1 MINRFV
7 LNEQIR
13 ENRLLI
19 IDSDG
24 TNLGEMT
31 KQEALELAQKQ
42 GMDLVLFSTGDKPIA
57 KIIDYGKFVYENK
70 KKNKENKKNQV
81 KVKNKEIKVK
91 PAIGIHDLEVRV
103 KNAKE
108 WLSSGYRIRFVV
120 LTYGRIATKVDLVY
134 ELYEKFISMVGD
146 CATIQQPLKKVSNV
160 QYESF
165 LIPAKK

>member
-1 MINRFV
+1 MKNKFV

-19 IDSDG
+19 IDDEG
-24 TNLGEMT
+24 NKLGEMS
-31 KQEALELAQKQ
+31 KQEALELAQSK
-42 GMDLVLFSTGDKPIA
+42 GMDLVLFSSGDKPIA

-91 PAIGIHDLEVRV
+91 PAIGMHDLEVRV

-108 WLSSGYRIRFVV
+108 WLESGYRIRFVV
-120 LTYGRIATKVDLVY
+120 LTYGRIATKVDLVF
-134 ELYEKFISMVGD
+134 ELYNKFIELVGD
-146 CATIQQPLKKVSNV
+146 VATIQQPLKKVSNV